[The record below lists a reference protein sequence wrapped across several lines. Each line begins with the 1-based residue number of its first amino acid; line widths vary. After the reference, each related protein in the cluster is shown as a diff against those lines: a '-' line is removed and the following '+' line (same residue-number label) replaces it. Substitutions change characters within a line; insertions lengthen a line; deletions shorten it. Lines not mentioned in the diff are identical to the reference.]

1 MVLRLSAYLAL
12 LAAVLAAPAL
22 AQLQLRT
29 PPIPAEAQRGV
40 IRHLKEMA
48 VAIDNRPVQLAPGAQ
63 IRNQQNLIIVPLS
76 IPANGAAADYLLNGD
91 GELLRA
97 WLLTPQE
104 AAQPRSGSGGG

>member
-1 MVLRLSAYLAL
+1 MVLRFVSCAIVLAAL
-12 LAAVLAAPAL
+12 LAAAPAA
-22 AQLQLRT
+22 AQVRV

-63 IRNQQNLIIVPLS
+63 IRNQQNLIVVPVALPPS
-76 IPANGAAADYLLNGD
+76 GTPADYILNAD
-91 GELLRA
+91 GELFRA

-104 AAQPRSGSGGG
+104 LAQPRSARGGR